1 MLAVSDRVAVLRKG
15 EYIGDTDTATAS
27 QQSLTDMMVGRAVS
41 LNIDR
46 PLNENQTERLKVEHL
61 TVKNKEGVKMLD
73 DVTFTAL
80 GGEILGIAGIAG
92 SGQKELLESI
102 SGLQKLEDGSKIT
115 YLEPDGKECLLNG
128 MDTTMTVSTM
138 MHGEYGVDDVCLSVL
153 NVVGSE
159 GAHSKLLAPLTDAE
173 IALLRRSANMLKD
186 VIKNLEI

>member
-73 DVTFTAL
+73 DVTFTAM

-102 SGLQKLEDGSKIT
+102 SGLQKLEAGSKLHT
-115 YLEPDGKECLLNG
+115 SSRTEPNVC
-128 MDTTMTVSTM
+128 STAWTRSISSARAS
-138 MHGEYGVDDVCLSVL
+138 CCPSSRRT
-153 NVVGSE
+153 GS
-159 GAHSKLLAPLTDAE
+159 AWAS
-173 IALLRRSANMLKD
+173 SAA
-186 VIKNLEI
+186 